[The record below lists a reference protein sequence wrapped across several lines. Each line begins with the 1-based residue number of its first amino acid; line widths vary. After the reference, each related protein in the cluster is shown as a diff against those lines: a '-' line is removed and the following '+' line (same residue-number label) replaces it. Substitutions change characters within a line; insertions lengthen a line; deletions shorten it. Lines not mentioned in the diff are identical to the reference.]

1 MSLKVYSGLKRAGE
15 KSVTEIA
22 IQGFDLMNKVVELSL
37 KGYNPT
43 QIAKELDIKRVE
55 VLNLMDEW
63 KLFAQ
68 EDKQLRE
75 RAKEAIIE
83 SDHHYSMLMKEAWKT
98 VDDADGAGDLR
109 SKTAALKLVADIQTK
124 QMEMLQKAGVLDN
137 AEIGN
142 QIAETEAK
150 QEILIGILREV
161 TSKCE
166 HCRLEV
172 ATRLSRVTD
181 QVESVIV
188 EVKNEN
194 V

>member
-1 MSLKVYSGLKRAGE
+1 M
-15 KSVTEIA
+15 TEIA
-22 IQGFDLMNKVVELSL
+22 VQGFDLMNKVVELSL

-43 QIAKELDIKRVE
+43 QIAKELDIKRTE

-63 KLFAQ
+63 KLFAH
-68 EDKQLRE
+68 EDKQIRE
-75 RAKEAIIE
+75 RAKEAIVE
-83 SDHHYSMLMKEAWKT
+83 SDHHYAMLMKEAWKT

-124 QMEMLQKAGVLDN
+124 QMEMLQKAGLLDN
-137 AEIGN
+137 AELGN

-150 QEILIGILREV
+150 QEILVGILREV

-181 QVESVIV
+181 KVEPVVV
-188 EVKNEN
+188 EVNEDS